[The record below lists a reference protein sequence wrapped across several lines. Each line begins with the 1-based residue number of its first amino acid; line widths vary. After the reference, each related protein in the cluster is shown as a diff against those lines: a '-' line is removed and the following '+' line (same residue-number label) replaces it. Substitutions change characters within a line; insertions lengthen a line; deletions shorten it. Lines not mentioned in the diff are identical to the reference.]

1 MQRLFS
7 RIIKQRTYVEQP
19 QGFEVY
25 MEETFVCIWKET
37 TWWRTSNAQQKR
49 GEWSRLRNQDNYS
62 SLLEKN
68 SPYSSSSMFY
78 FLREY
83 ALPDLTYVSGR
94 MDQMIQFIYHNNVF
108 LCRLMI

>member
-25 MEETFVCIWKET
+25 QEETFVCRWKET

-49 GEWSRLRNQDNYS
+49 GEKLSIIEILYQNGYSEAQDDG
-62 SLLEKN
+62 LLIHDKL
-68 SPYSSSSMFY
+68 S
-78 FLREY
+78 
-83 ALPDLTYVSGR
+83 
-94 MDQMIQFIYHNNVF
+94 
-108 LCRLMI
+108 